1 MYNVFGYI
9 DEQSDSSFSER
20 PVCEVDALVF
30 AWLSYF
36 EIEKLDDLGIACIG
50 LTLKELAEEAER
62 NLGKF
67 RKPSKREKL
76 ISTVTGAWMLKQV
89 SDKPRFSGVGI
100 GGFRTV
106 TDHVNG
112 IQFSAT
118 SYILETGMT
127 IVAYRGTDTSLAGWK
142 EDCEMSYNRLVPSQ
156 ELALHFLNE
165 CDSPGTIM
173 LAGHSKGGNL
183 AIYAASECRSEI
195 VPMISEIYNF
205 DGPGFSFDIGSTANY
220 NALKDRIHSYVPG
233 SSVFGMLLDHVD
245 DYAVVSSMNAGL
257 MQHYAFYWKIE
268 GCSFILQKKRN
279 LSSRSMDAAFNQW
292 LGSLSLEDRKEI
304 TEAIFS
310 VFEKAGVKYFNDFSS
325 ISFARIKEVFSEVHN
340 MDPQTKKMIRSFFG
354 KLMRASK
361 NEMISS
367 AKGFFGKVRKRVVNK
382 VQGIRPFHKHGGA
395 NEFVRKGRK

>member
-1 MYNVFGYI
+1 MNNVFGYI
-9 DEQSDSSFSER
+9 DEQSDPSFRER

-50 LTLKELAEEAER
+50 LTLEELAGEAER

-67 RKPSKREKL
+67 RKPSKRQKL

-89 SDKPRFSGVGI
+89 SDKPRFRDVRI

-106 TDHVNG
+106 TDHENG

-118 SYILETGMT
+118 SYILETGME
-127 IVAYRGTDTSLAGWK
+127 IVAYRGTDTSVAGWK
-142 EDCEMSYNRLVPSQ
+142 EDCVMSFNRLIPSH
-156 ELALHFLNE
+156 ELALQFLNG
-165 CDSPGTIM
+165 CGTSGPVM

-183 AIYAASECRSEI
+183 AIYAASECRSDL
-195 VPMISEIYNF
+195 VPLISDIYNF
-205 DGPGFSFDIGSTANY
+205 DGPGFSFDIGTTSNY
-220 NALKDRIHSYVPG
+220 IALKDRIHSYVPG
-233 SSVFGMLLDHVD
+233 SSVFGMLLDHMD
-245 DYAVVSSMNAGL
+245 DYVVVSSMNAGM

-268 GCSFILQKKRN
+268 GCSFVLQKKRN

-292 LGSLSLEDRKEI
+292 LNSLSLEERKEI

-310 VFEKAGVKYFNDFSS
+310 VFEKAGVRYFNDFSS
-325 ISFARIKEVFSEVHN
+325 IGFARIREVFSEMHN

-361 NEMISS
+361 NEMVSS
-367 AKGFFGKVRKRVVNK
+367 ARGFFGRVKKSVTDK
-382 VQGIRPFHKHGGA
+382 VQGIRHFHQRG
-395 NEFVRKGRK
+395 

>member
-1 MYNVFGYI
+1 MNNVFGYI
-9 DEQSDSSFSER
+9 DEQSDSSFRER
-20 PVCEVDALVF
+20 PLCEVDALVF

-36 EIEKLDDLGIACIG
+36 EIEKLDNLGIECID
-50 LTLKELAEEAER
+50 LTLEKLAEASEK

-67 RKPSKREKL
+67 KKPNKREKL

-89 SDKPRFSGVGI
+89 SDKPRFKDVRI

-106 TDHVNG
+106 TDHENG

-118 SYILETGMT
+118 SYILDTGME
-127 IVAYRGTDTSLAGWK
+127 IVAYRGTDTSVAGWK
-142 EDCEMSYNRLVPSQ
+142 EDCMMTFNQTIPSQ
-156 ELALHFLNE
+156 ELALNYLNE
-165 CDSPGTIM
+165 RDISGPLM

-183 AIYAASECRSEI
+183 AIYAASACRNDL
-195 VPMISEIYNF
+195 VPLISDIYSF

-220 NALKDRIHSYVPG
+220 NAVKDLIHSYVPG
-233 SSVFGMLLDHVD
+233 ASVFGMLMDHMD
-245 DYAVVSSMNAGL
+245 DYVVVSSMNAGL

-268 GCSFILQKKRN
+268 GFSFVLQKRRN

-292 LGSLSLEDRKEI
+292 LSSLSLEDRKAI
-304 TEAIFS
+304 VEAIFS
-310 VFEKAGVKYFNDFSS
+310 IFEEAGVKYFNDFSS
-325 ISFARIKEVFSEVHN
+325 IGFARIKEVFSKMHN

-367 AKGFFGKVRKRVVNK
+367 AKGFFGKVKKRVVTK
-382 VQGIRPFHKHGGA
+382 VQSIRPFHQRG
-395 NEFVRKGRK
+395 